1 MPGFVDPRPA
11 QEALVKAKRAEVDA
25 ATDEDERQ
33 RLQAELAELEHQS
46 GRHGGF
52 LRRFFLGLGNRSV
65 PW

>member
-11 QEALVKAKRAEVDA
+11 QDALLRAKRAEVDA
-25 ATDEDERQ
+25 ASDDTERQ
-33 RLQAELAELEHQS
+33 RLQAELTELEHQT

-52 LRRFFLGLGNRSV
+52 IRRFFLGFGHRNV